1 MTEDLF
7 RHLRIHANNQ
17 PIGSS
22 SFMKKQIDV
31 VDDLFDEKFIKK
43 VSEKY
48 HRCLFEYGNV
58 SNNPDDAIFWISR
71 HLEDATPL
79 TECEYQQQIFA
90 KICEY
95 YKFTDIDVDD
105 DNIYINGQTYKLD
118 GSMHI
123 DSEHRTKP
131 DAHYTILY
139 MVNWLHEGIQGFET
153 NFGTVDFKPGRVVV
167 FNSLK
172 SHRGLSTEKLN
183 NLRMT
188 LTWKSCS
195 VELDKD
201 SPLVL

>member
-1 MTEDLF
+1 
-7 RHLRIHANNQ
+7 
-17 PIGSS
+17 
-22 SFMKKQIDV
+22 MKKQIDV

-139 MVNWLHEGIQGFET
+139 MVNWLHEGIQG
-153 NFGTVDFKPGRVVV
+153 
-167 FNSLK
+167 LK
-172 SHRGLSTEKLN
+172 Q
-183 NLRMT
+183 T
-188 LTWKSCS
+188 LAQ
-195 VELDKD
+195 
-201 SPLVL
+201 

>member
-1 MTEDLF
+1 M
-7 RHLRIHANNQ
+7 
-17 PIGSS
+17 
-22 SFMKKQIDV
+22 
-31 VDDLFDEKFIKK
+31 
-43 VSEKY
+43 
-48 HRCLFEYGNV
+48 FEYGNV

-153 NFGTVDFKPGRVVV
+153 NFGTVDFKPGRVIV

>member
-1 MTEDLF
+1 
-7 RHLRIHANNQ
+7 
-17 PIGSS
+17 
-22 SFMKKQIDV
+22 MKKQIDV

-153 NFGTVDFKPGRVVV
+153 NFGTVDFKTSRVVV

-201 SPLVL
+201 SHWCYNENLYTC